1 MTSQLAL
8 ALDVGGSKLASAVV
22 DAAGTAVTRCR
33 VPVPATDD
41 PEVVMAALVACA
53 RHVLSEARVEP
64 GAVAGVGVAC
74 AGPMDWSRGEVSPL
88 NIPAWRAFPLRER
101 LSQEFSGTDVRI
113 ENDAVGIAAGER
125 WMGAGRDVQNFMAVT
140 VSTGV
145 GGGLVLGG
153 RVQYGA
159 TRNAGHIGHVVVEPG
174 GPECACGGW
183 GCLEAVASGPR
194 TVARARQ
201 RGWAPPFGQEADG
214 AALATAAEAGDAV
227 AVDEI
232 ARAGR
237 GLGVAFASAAA
248 LLDLSAVLVVGGF
261 SHVGEALW
269 TPLRAAFA
277 EHAGLEFVRSCR
289 IEPGHLGDAA
299 GLIGAAAFI
308 LASD

>member
-1 MTSQLAL
+1 MTSLLAL
-8 ALDVGGSKLASAVV
+8 ALDVGGSKLAAAVV
-22 DAAGTAVTRCR
+22 DEAGAAVARCR

-41 PEVVMAALVACA
+41 PEVVMAALVGCA
-53 RHVLSEARVEP
+53 RHVLAEAQVEP
-64 GAVAGVGVAC
+64 AAVAGVGVAC
-74 AGPMDWSRGEVSPL
+74 AGPMEWARGEVSPL
-88 NIPAWRAFPLRER
+88 NIPSWRGFPLRAR
-101 LSQEFSGTDVRI
+101 LSQEFPAAMVKL

-159 TRNAGHIGHVVVEPG
+159 TRNAGHIGHLVVEPD
-174 GPECACGGW
+174 GPVCACGGR

-194 TVARARQ
+194 TIARARE
-201 RGWAPPFGQEADG
+201 RGWAAPLGQEADG
-214 AALATAAEAGDAV
+214 AALAKAAEAGDPA

-261 SHVGEALW
+261 SHVGEPLW
-269 TPLRAAFA
+269 APLRAAFA
-277 EHAGLEFVRSCR
+277 AHAGLDFVRRCR
-289 IEPGHLGDAA
+289 IERGQLGDDA

-308 LASD
+308 LGE

>member
-1 MTSQLAL
+1 
-8 ALDVGGSKLASAVV
+8 
-22 DAAGTAVTRCR
+22 
-33 VPVPATDD
+33 
-41 PEVVMAALVACA
+41 
-53 RHVLSEARVEP
+53 
-64 GAVAGVGVAC
+64 
-74 AGPMDWSRGEVSPL
+74 
-88 NIPAWRAFPLRER
+88 
-101 LSQEFSGTDVRI
+101 
-113 ENDAVGIAAGER
+113 
-125 WMGAGRDVQNFMAVT
+125 MGAGRDLQNFMAVT

-159 TRNAGHIGHVVVEPG
+159 TRNAGHIGHVVVEPD
-174 GPECACGGW
+174 GPECACGGR

-194 TVARARQ
+194 TIARARE
-201 RGWAPPFGQEADG
+201 RGWVPPLGQEADG
-214 AALATAAEAGDAV
+214 AALAMAAEAGDPV

-261 SHVGEALW
+261 SHVGEPLW
-269 TPLRAAFA
+269 APLRAAFA

-289 IEPGHLGDAA
+289 IEPGQLGDAA

-308 LASD
+308 LGGE